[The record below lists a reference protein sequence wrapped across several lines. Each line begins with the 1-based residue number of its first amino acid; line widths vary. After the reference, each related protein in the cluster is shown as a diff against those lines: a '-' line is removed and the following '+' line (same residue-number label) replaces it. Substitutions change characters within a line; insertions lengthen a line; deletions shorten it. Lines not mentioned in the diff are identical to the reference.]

1 MSEVAVRLISNER
14 KTMSHIFSDWLDED
28 VIRCEN
34 CGKNV
39 LSARGTT
46 CEGSL
51 YWHTTPTVES
61 ARVLRY
67 TLTNP
72 RIMFAG
78 RSARKV
84 STP

>member
-1 MSEVAVRLISNER
+1 
-14 KTMSHIFSDWLDED
+14 MSHIFSDWLDED

-51 YWHTTPTVES
+51 
-61 ARVLRY
+61 
-67 TLTNP
+67 
-72 RIMFAG
+72 
-78 RSARKV
+78 
-84 STP
+84 